1 MSFKAILHVS
11 GQNIVLDYVDLDLNQ
26 SVDARSRPA
35 SLTRGGTITVEFD
48 TPSDGDMIAD
58 WAANPV
64 KQLDGSITYMN
75 QNQDSVMKTINFY
88 NAYCIEF
95 MERFD
100 GSMSSS
106 NMKTTIKISPERV
119 NIGGVEH
126 DNNWFVHGTSKGAGA
141 KAVTS
146 SSGIATKEGT
156 EFEKGTV
163 VESKKKEP
171 GLFSDILHGVLDVAG
186 MVPVIGEVA
195 DGINALAYL
204 AEGNTTDAAL
214 SAAAMIPIAGWG
226 ATGVKAI
233 RKGSKIVD
241 AVKAGEKVKDG
252 VKALDTASDGVK
264 AIDNVSEGTRALAP
278 KVKKRGPD
286 GLTASE
292 RRRVKE
298 KNGQKS
304 RQSEYPH
311 GNKKKQDAY
320 IESQRGPDGKLRDI
334 DGNVIEGKVTIEH
347 NKPVAE
353 HWNEKGRN
361 QTREERAEFYND
373 ESNWSLKGDA
383 ENKSGGSKVKRDT
396 GGYKQETGPNY
407 TAKRAKKPKK

>member
-35 SLTRGGTITVEFD
+35 SMTRGGTITVEFD

-106 NMKTTIKISPERV
+106 NMKTSIKISPERV

-126 DNNWFVHGTSKGAGA
+126 DNNWFVHGTGKGAGA

-146 SSGIATKEGT
+146 SSSIASKEGT

-163 VESKKKEP
+163 VESK
-171 GLFSDILHGVLDVAG
+171 GNNIVAG
-186 MVPVIGEVA
+186 KG
-195 DGINALAYL
+195 
-204 AEGNTTDAAL
+204 
-214 SAAAMIPIAGWG
+214 SAASPPMSI
-226 ATGVKAI
+226 
-233 RKGSKIVD
+233 
-241 AVKAGEKVKDG
+241 E
-252 VKALDTASDGVK
+252 
-264 AIDNVSEGTRALAP
+264 E
-278 KVKKRGPD
+278 
-286 GLTASE
+286 
-292 RRRVKE
+292 
-298 KNGQKS
+298 
-304 RQSEYPH
+304 
-311 GNKKKQDAY
+311 KKKLAHDFY
-320 IESQRGPDGKLRDI
+320 KVNCPDMD
-334 DGNVIEGKVTIEH
+334 EATI
-347 NKPVAE
+347 
-353 HWNEKGRN
+353 
-361 QTREERAEFYND
+361 
-373 ESNWSLKGDA
+373 
-383 ENKSGGSKVKRDT
+383 KS
-396 GGYKQETGPNY
+396 
-407 TAKRAKKPKK
+407 